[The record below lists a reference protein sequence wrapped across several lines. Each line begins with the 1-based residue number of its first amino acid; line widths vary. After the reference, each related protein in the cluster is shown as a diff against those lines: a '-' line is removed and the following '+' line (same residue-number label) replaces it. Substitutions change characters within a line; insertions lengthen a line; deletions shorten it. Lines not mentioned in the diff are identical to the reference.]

1 MLIGSTRCQN
11 AGSISDYW
19 RGYGAREMRKRY
31 HMTDILQQLE
41 SSLRLLMF
49 LPSCAAKAFGVT
61 DFVNPNDTD
70 EPIPQVF
77 YFS

>member
-1 MLIGSTRCQN
+1 
-11 AGSISDYW
+11 
-19 RGYGAREMRKRY
+19 
-31 HMTDILQQLE
+31 MTDILQQLE